1 MVPVEDAV
9 EFSKLIPNHKLH
21 IVEGADH
28 EFTSCQDEL
37 VSLVLSFVKEGLL
50 TNKTSHRF
58 IRSRI

>member
-21 IVEGADH
+21 IIEGADH